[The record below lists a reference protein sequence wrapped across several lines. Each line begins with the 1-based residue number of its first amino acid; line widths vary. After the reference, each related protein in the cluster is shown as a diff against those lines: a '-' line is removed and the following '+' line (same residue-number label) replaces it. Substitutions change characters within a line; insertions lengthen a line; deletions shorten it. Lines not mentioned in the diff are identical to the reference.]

1 MEYRGDDF
9 GTLEEAKIRKMWGL
23 CAGSFVYEGCG
34 LPLKDGRPCSLGKH
48 KRKLRRENPE
58 SPLGPHSRGR
68 DNHTCCVDGAGVY
81 MYRFAIQVGNFV
93 IEVNKDNGKQLMGLS
108 AQAYKKSCD
117 IDEEEMIRINA
128 QAMTSLWTITYVKD
142 GSRGYRALNF
152 EKCTLEDEVSGS
164 DVVEAGSSEVESK
177 PKAHS
182 DAQWFGKLKG
192 RVLDYSGGIADSLR
206 SFSIKE

>member
-1 MEYRGDDF
+1 
-9 GTLEEAKIRKMWGL
+9 
-23 CAGSFVYEGCG
+23 
-34 LPLKDGRPCSLGKH
+34 
-48 KRKLRRENPE
+48 
-58 SPLGPHSRGR
+58 
-68 DNHTCCVDGAGVY
+68 
-81 MYRFAIQVGNFV
+81 
-93 IEVNKDNGKQLMGLS
+93 
-108 AQAYKKSCD
+108 
-117 IDEEEMIRINA
+117 MIRINA

-142 GSRGYRALNF
+142 GSRGYRALNL

-182 DAQWFGKLKG
+182 DGQWFGKLKG